1 MMRLHNVGYT
11 YGGPLVVRDVSFSIE
26 LGEIIGIIGP
36 SGSGKTTLLRILLG
50 ELVPTHG
57 TLRVSSGY
65 DVATGYVPQLD
76 AGERAFPI
84 TVEEAVLLGGAA
96 SSARRP
102 GFDRR
107 ERRAA
112 MSILDR
118 LGIRSYAK
126 ARLNELSGG
135 QFQRVLIGRALMSRP
150 NVLVLDEP
158 TSGIDLQTRTQVLEL
173 IEELRAEGYTIILT
187 THDLNWVAARLPRIV
202 CLNKTVIADGA
213 PIDVLTSD
221 VVRETYS
228 AEMEILVHHGRPI
241 VVDAVPEGLR

>member
-1 MMRLHNVGYT
+1 
-11 YGGPLVVRDVSFSIE
+11 
-26 LGEIIGIIGP
+26 
-36 SGSGKTTLLRILLG
+36 
-50 ELVPTHG
+50 
-57 TLRVSSGY
+57 
-65 DVATGYVPQLD
+65 
-76 AGERAFPI
+76 
-84 TVEEAVLLGGAA
+84 
-96 SSARRP
+96 
-102 GFDRR
+102 
-107 ERRAA
+107 